1 MAITYETLFEILRR
15 EKNQDDLQKLDPKF
29 FNELDEYVEEKNNA
43 LNEKPRLDQFMEGY
57 ENEQN
62 AIKIQ
67 LNNIRKITRDI
78 FDRRERKIIE
88 MAINKAKTGSNII
101 DTSSLLPQEKDF
113 FNAQIKLI
121 SEFRYDVL
129 EPVLTSQ
136 KPGSRALED
145 KLEQKD
151 LNMAVKEENTELK
164 KVKVTEAIPKFV
176 GVDLEIYGPF
186 SQHEEIELHPEI
198 AEMLIKTNRAKVI

>member
-1 MAITYETLFEILRR
+1 MTITYETLFEILRR

-29 FNELDEYVEEKNNA
+29 FDELDEYVEEKNNS

-67 LNNIRKITRDI
+67 LTNIRKIIRDI
-78 FDRRERKIIE
+78 FDRRERKIME

-101 DTSSLLPQEKDF
+101 DTSALLPQEKDF

-121 SEFRYDVL
+121 SEFRYDIL

>member
-1 MAITYETLFEILRR
+1 MTISSETLFEILRR

-29 FNELDEYVEEKNNA
+29 FDELDEYVEEKNNS

-67 LNNIRKITRDI
+67 MTNIRKIIRDI
-78 FDRRERKIIE
+78 FDRRERKIME

-101 DTSSLLPQEKDF
+101 DTSALLPQEKDF

>member
-1 MAITYETLFEILRR
+1 
-15 EKNQDDLQKLDPKF
+15 
-29 FNELDEYVEEKNNA
+29 
-43 LNEKPRLDQFMEGY
+43 MEGY

-67 LNNIRKITRDI
+67 LTNIRKIIRDI
-78 FDRRERKIIE
+78 FDRRERKIME

-101 DTSSLLPQEKDF
+101 DTSALLPQEKDF

>member
-29 FNELDEYVEEKNNA
+29 FKELNEYVEEKNNT

-67 LNNIRKITRDI
+67 LNNIRKIIRDI
-78 FDRRERKIIE
+78 FDRRERKIME

-101 DTSSLLPQEKDF
+101 DASALLPEEKDF
-113 FNAQIKLI
+113 FNAQIKII

-136 KPGSRALED
+136 KPGSRAAEA

-151 LNMAVKEENTELK
+151 LNMAIKEENNKLK

-186 SQHEEIELHPEI
+186 NQHEEIDLRPEI
-198 AEMLIKTNRAKVI
+198 ADMLLKTNRAKAV

>member
-1 MAITYETLFEILRR
+1 MTITYETLFEILRR

-29 FNELDEYVEEKNNA
+29 FDELDEYVEEKNNS

-67 LNNIRKITRDI
+67 LTNIRKIIRDI
-78 FDRRERKIIE
+78 FDRRERKIME

-101 DTSSLLPQEKDF
+101 DTSALLPQEKDF

>member
-1 MAITYETLFEILRR
+1 MTISSETLFEILRR

-29 FNELDEYVEEKNNA
+29 FDELDEYVEEKNNA

-136 KPGSRALED
+136 KPGSRASGR
-145 KLEQKD
+145 LEQKG
-151 LNMAVKEENTELK
+151 LNMAVKEE
-164 KVKVTEAIPKFV
+164 
-176 GVDLEIYGPF
+176 
-186 SQHEEIELHPEI
+186 
-198 AEMLIKTNRAKVI
+198 

>member
-1 MAITYETLFEILRR
+1 MTITYETLFEILRR

-29 FNELDEYVEEKNNA
+29 FDELDEYVEEKNNS

-67 LNNIRKITRDI
+67 LTNIRKIIRDI
-78 FDRRERKIIE
+78 FDRRERKIME

-101 DTSSLLPQEKDF
+101 DTSALLPQEKDF

-198 AEMLIKTNRAKVI
+198 AEMLVKTNRAKVI

>member
-1 MAITYETLFEILRR
+1 MAITYETLFEILRK

-136 KPGSRALED
+136 KPGSRASEN
-145 KLEQKD
+145 KIEQKG
-151 LNMAVKEENTELK
+151 LNMAVKEENNELK
-164 KVKVTEAIPKFV
+164 KVKLTEVIPKFV

-186 SQHEEIELHPEI
+186 NQHEEVELSPEI
-198 AEMLIKTNRAKVI
+198 AEMLIKTNRAKAV